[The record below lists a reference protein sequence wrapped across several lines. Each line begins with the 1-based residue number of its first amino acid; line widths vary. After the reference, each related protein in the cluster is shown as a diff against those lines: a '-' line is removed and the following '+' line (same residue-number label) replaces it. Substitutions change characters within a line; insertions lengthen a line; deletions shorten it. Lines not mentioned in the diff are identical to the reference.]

1 MILLKKLRLI
11 NWYGFVNETAPI
23 GFFTLIAGKNGN
35 GKSVMLD
42 AIKYAAYGDTVF
54 NKSSESK
61 GSRTLSS
68 YTRGLLDATAGTYM
82 RPAGKVPN
90 VYSHIVLEF
99 YDKTEEKSFILG
111 TAIETNAANN
121 CQSYRYV
128 MDRKSLEEVEH
139 VCVENGIARP
149 YTASELQKRYR
160 LTLLNREQGL
170 PRFMQMTGLK
180 LTIDQL
186 PTYLRKLRGIM
197 SYDPNAKIDRFIR
210 ESVLEEKNVDF
221 SKLIEARENI
231 ERLNGMFSS
240 IQDEIGELEGILAEY
255 DGCESEKNRLL
266 TDDIKISYKKIKGLN
281 GEIERRTREQV
292 LARQKKEETD
302 QALAVLN
309 DRMGS
314 LDDRLMDARVSL
326 NQLDSAKMIEEEKR
340 RLAVLEGKK
349 KELALQC
356 RELEDF
362 QTKISEILHDFLKEG
377 GEAVGNKEVL
387 ASLCSSGYPAA
398 EKRHAVEELK
408 KLVDAAHE
416 KQIGA
421 LVRVEQGLGELGR
434 KLNAQLAIVEECK
447 KHRNAYGQIPEYVGL
462 RDEINKEFAKRGI
475 PEKAQFAC
483 EYVIGISD
491 ESWRDA
497 IEAFLGPRRY
507 SILVEPQY
515 YDIADD
521 VLNRSQYKYAHLFNT
536 KLLMRKE
543 IKPEEDSVVH
553 MLEIK
558 NLVAKKYFGFQL
570 GRMHGVKLNEVR
582 NFENAISREGR
593 VSVAMDSFFLRF
605 EKIRAYYLGQKTF
618 ELNRIR
624 AEKEMQRLNEEK
636 KQYLE
641 EKKRAEGRKNQLKM
655 DREAFKEYQY
665 DVHRQ

>member
-1 MILLKKLRLI
+1 
-11 NWYGFVNETAPI
+11 
-23 GFFTLIAGKNGN
+23 
-35 GKSVMLD
+35 
-42 AIKYAAYGDTVF
+42 
-54 NKSSESK
+54 
-61 GSRTLSS
+61 
-68 YTRGLLDATAGTYM
+68 M

-111 TAIETNAANN
+111 TAIETNGANN

-139 VCVENGIARP
+139 VCVENGIPRP

-231 ERLNGMFSS
+231 ERLNGMFSN
-240 IQDEIGELEGILAEY
+240 IQNEIGELEGILAEY

-266 TDDIKISYKKIKGLN
+266 TDNIKISYKKIKGLN
-281 GEIERRTREQV
+281 GEIERQTREQV

-340 RLAVLEGKK
+340 RLEVLEGKK

-362 QTKISEILHDFLKEG
+362 QTKISEILHNLLKEG
-377 GEAVGNKEVL
+377 GEPVGNKEVL
-387 ASLCSSGYPAA
+387 ASLCSSGFSAA
-398 EKRHAVEELK
+398 EKRHGVEELK

-416 KQIGA
+416 KQIGV
-421 LVRVEQGLGELGR
+421 LVRLEQGLGELGR
-434 KLNAQLAIVEECK
+434 KLNAQLAIIEECK
-447 KHRNAYGQIPEYVGL
+447 KYRNAYGQIPEYVGL
-462 RDEINKEFAKRGI
+462 RDEIQKIYLKGDVTIQIAGKVLEVGALEDGIEFFADGL
-475 PEKAQFAC
+475 EKL
-483 EYVIGISD
+483 
-491 ESWRDA
+491 ES
-497 IEAFLGPRRY
+497 
-507 SILVEPQY
+507 V
-515 YDIADD
+515 
-521 VLNRSQYKYAHLFNT
+521 
-536 KLLMRKE
+536 
-543 IKPEEDSVVH
+543 
-553 MLEIK
+553 
-558 NLVAKKYFGFQL
+558 
-570 GRMHGVKLNEVR
+570 EVR
-582 NFENAISREGR
+582 TADFVTVEKRTAYFRCGR
-593 VSVAMDSFFLRF
+593 SGASFF
-605 EKIRAYYLGQKTF
+605 YLGGYATRF
-618 ELNRIR
+618 
-624 AEKEMQRLNEEK
+624 QRDFLK
-636 KQYLE
+636 KIYQDNPQVRYLHFGDID
-641 EKKRAEGRKNQLKM
+641 AGDSIFM
-655 DREAFKEYQY
+655 SICAG
-665 DVHRQ
+665 